1 MTKKPNRRLNVY
13 ANLSHARRTKKDRL
27 ARRKAEYLA
36 TLPKHPVKR
45 TLYRMHPKRVGKYW
59 FSRKGGMMALKIAG
73 VSTLLVV
80 IFAGGLFAYFR
91 KDIDQI
97 RPSELAKRVQT
108 TVTRYYDR
116 NDVLLW
122 EDKGDG
128 NYKLVVKGSEI
139 SETMKEATVAIEDKD
154 FYDHRGISPTG
165 LVRAAVNNSQGNNGT
180 QGGSTLTQQLVKQV
194 FFADEAG
201 DRGLG
206 GIPRKIK
213 EVILAIE
220 VERMYNKEQILDL
233 YLNES
238 PYGGRRN
245 GVESAAQTYFGVK
258 AKDLTLP
265 QSALL
270 AAIPNQPGL
279 LDPYNTAGNEAL
291 ISRQHRVLDNMAE
304 QGFATKDEVDEAK
317 TVAIL
322 DTIKP
327 ESDQYKNIKAPHFV
341 QMVRSELEQKLG
353 KATVGRGGLVV
364 KTTIDIRIQDK
375 LQAEMDEMFASS
387 QPRIANFSNGAGTI
401 EDVKT
406 GQIIAMLGSRDFNYP
421 GFGQDNAAT
430 AFIQPGSSI
439 KPLVFAQLFENKG
452 EENPNF
458 GSGSVLPDAPL
469 NVAGYK
475 PQNADG
481 GFRGNITVRNSL
493 ALSRNIPA
501 IKAMQVSGVE
511 PTLKAIRAMG
521 NKYYCTQG
529 VESDAGLSSAIGGC
543 GTRMIDHTNAIAT
556 LARGG
561 TYMPTSTVLKVT
573 NSGGEVL
580 EEYKDADAK
589 KVIDPQSAFVVT
601 DILGDSAA
609 RQGLFGRTITPTL
622 DAAKVKM
629 AVKTGTSDKDK
640 KPKDIWTVGYTPTLS
655 GSIWLGNPDTTP
667 LTNGNSSIPARI
679 LDPVMAFATEIYQAE
694 GKSKPG
700 DWFTAPKDIQ
710 RIGKEVF
717 PSWYNKAKAQTG
729 VKLTFDKVSKKK
741 ATDCTPA
748 GAKIELTVTKT
759 TDPTTKNVIYL
770 APDGYDAAK
779 DDDFHACGDTPP
791 DISGITIEG
800 NTITVRIAKGTH
812 NLQTL
817 DVAVNGANVASLAV
831 TASGTYPTN
840 YTFNGAA
847 TVTATVT
854 DQGFYTD
861 SATQAYNGAA
871 ATAASQREDRQ
882 LQNHVT
888 RQAAKRRD

>member
-1 MTKKPNRRLNVY
+1 MTKRPHRRLNVY
-13 ANLSHARRTKKDRL
+13 ANLSHARRTKKDKY
-27 ARRKAEYLA
+27 ARKKAEYLA
-36 TLPKHPVKR
+36 TLPKHPIKR
-45 TLYRMHPKRVGKYW
+45 ALHRMHPKRVAAFW
-59 FSRKGGMMALKIAG
+59 FSRNGGLMALKIVG
-73 VSTLLVV
+73 VAVLISV

-122 EDKGDG
+122 EDKGNG
-128 NYKLVVKGSEI
+128 NYKLVVKGEDI
-139 SETMKEATVAIEDKD
+139 AETMKQATVAIEDKD
-154 FYDHRGISPTG
+154 FYNHRGISPSG
-165 LVRAAVNNSQGNNGT
+165 LVRAAVNNTQSDSI

-194 FFADEAG
+194 FFSDEEAQK
-201 DRGLG
+201 RGLD

-213 EVILAIE
+213 EIILSIE
-220 VERMYNKEQILDL
+220 VERIYNKSQLLDL

-238 PYGGRRN
+238 SYGGRRN
-245 GVESAAQTYFGVK
+245 GVESAAQTYFGVT
-258 AKDLTLP
+258 AKELTLP
-265 QSALL
+265 QSAML

-279 LDPYNTAGNEAL
+279 LDPYNTLGNEAL
-291 ISRQHRVLDNMAE
+291 VARQHRVLDNMAAQRFITSE
-304 QGFATKDEVDEAK
+304 EAEEAK
-317 TVAIL
+317 KVAIL

-327 ESDQYKNIKAPHFV
+327 ESEQYKNIKAPHFV

-364 KTTIDIRIQDK
+364 KTTLDARVQEK
-375 LQAEMDEMFASS
+375 LQAEMDAMFTSTFPKFAG
-387 QPRIANFSNGAGTI
+387 FSNGAGTV

-421 GFGQDNAAT
+421 GFGQDNAAA

-452 EENPNF
+452 ATAQNF
-458 GSGSVLPDAPL
+458 GSGSILTDNAI

-481 GFRGNITVRNSL
+481 KFKGSLTLRNSL

-511 PTLKAIRAMG
+511 PTLKLIRAMG

-529 VESDAGLSSAIGGC
+529 EEKDAGLSSAIGGC

-561 TYMPTSTVLKVT
+561 VYTPTSNVLKIS
-573 NSGGEVL
+573 NSDGEVL
-580 EEYKDADAK
+580 DEYKAESK
-589 KVIDPQSAFVVT
+589 KVLDPQSAYVVN

-609 RQGLFGRTITPTL
+609 RQGLFGRSITPTL
-622 DAAKVKM
+622 DAAKIKI
-629 AVKTGTSDKDK
+629 AVKTGTSDKDRQ
-640 KPKDIWTVGYTPTLS
+640 PKDIWTVGYTPTLS

-667 LTNGNSSIPARI
+667 LVNGNSSIPARV
-679 LDPVMAFATEIYQAE
+679 LDPVMAFAAQLYEKE
-694 GKSKPG
+694 GKAKAG
-700 DWFTAPKDIQ
+700 DWFTAPAGIQ
-710 RIGKEVF
+710 KIGKEVY
-717 PSWYNKAKAQTG
+717 PAWYNKKAEGGTKI
-729 VKLTFDKVSKKK
+729 VFDQVSKKK

-748 GAKIELTVTKT
+748 GAKIELAVTKT
-759 TDPTTKNVIYL
+759 TDPTTKATVLL

-779 DDDFHACGDTPP
+779 DDDFHKCGDVAP
-791 DISGITIEG
+791 DISGICIDG
-800 NTITVRIAKGTH
+800 NNISIRVSKGTN

-817 DVAVNGANVASLAV
+817 DVSVNGANVASLPV
-831 TASGTYPTN
+831 SDSGTYTTN
-840 YTFNGAA
+840 YNFTAAA
-847 TVTATVT
+847 TVAANVT
-854 DQGFYTD
+854 DIGFYTD
-861 SATQAYNGAA
+861 SATQAYTGSGNCATNASIDSAPNQRKQQNNSGRRNG
-871 ATAASQREDRQ
+871 
-882 LQNHVT
+882 
-888 RQAAKRRD
+888 

>member
-1 MTKKPNRRLNVY
+1 
-13 ANLSHARRTKKDRL
+13 
-27 ARRKAEYLA
+27 
-36 TLPKHPVKR
+36 
-45 TLYRMHPKRVGKYW
+45 
-59 FSRKGGMMALKIAG
+59 MALKIAG
-73 VSTLLVV
+73 IGVLAMV
-80 IFAGGLFAYFR
+80 ILAGGVFAYFR

-139 SETMKEATVAIEDKD
+139 SDSMKKATVAIEDKD
-154 FYDHRGISPTG
+154 FYKHKGISPTG
-165 LVRAAVNNSQGNNGT
+165 LVRAAINNSQGDNGT

-201 DRGLG
+201 DRGLS

-245 GVESAAQTYFGVK
+245 GVESAAQTYFGIK
-258 AKDLTLP
+258 AKDLNLA

-270 AAIPNQPGL
+270 AAIPNQPGW

-291 ISRQHRVLDNMAE
+291 IARQHKVLSDMQRE
-304 QGFATKDEVDEAK
+304 GFITQKEADEAK
-317 TVAIL
+317 KVAIL
-322 DTIKP
+322 DTIRP
-327 ESDQYKNIKAPHFV
+327 QSSQYKDIRAPHFV
-341 QMVRSELEQKLG
+341 QMVRSELERKLG

-364 KTTIDIRIQDK
+364 KTTLDVRIQDK
-375 LQAEMDEMFASS
+375 LEAEMNEMFNSS
-387 QPRIANFSNGAGTI
+387 FPRTANFSNGAGTI
-401 EDVKT
+401 EDAKT
-406 GQIIAMLGSRDFNYP
+406 GQIIAMVGSRDFNYP

-439 KPLVFAQLFENKG
+439 KPFVFAELFEDKG
-452 EENPNF
+452 EEAQNF
-458 GSGSVLPDAPL
+458 GSGSILSDTPL

-481 GFRGNITVRNSL
+481 KFKGNITLRSSL

-511 PTLKAIRAMG
+511 PTLKLIRAMG

-529 VESDAGLSSAIGGC
+529 AEKDAGLSSAIGGC

-556 LARGG
+556 LAREGV
-561 TYMPTSTVLKVT
+561 YMPTSTVLKVT

-580 EEYKDADAK
+580 EAYKAESK
-589 KVIDPQSAFVVT
+589 KIIDPQSAYVVS
-601 DILGDSAA
+601 DILSDNNA
-609 RQGLFGRTITPTL
+609 RQGLFGRSITPTL
-622 DAAKVKM
+622 DAAKIKI
-629 AVKTGTSDKDK
+629 AVKTGTSDIDK

-655 GSIWLGNPDTTP
+655 GTVWLGNPDTTP

-679 LDPVMAFATEIYQAE
+679 LDPVMAYATQIYQSE
-694 GKSKPG
+694 GKSKAG
-700 DWFTAPKDIQ
+700 DWFTAPKGIQ
-710 RIGKEVF
+710 TIGKEVY
-717 PSWYNKAKAQTG
+717 PSWYNKKSQSG
-729 VKLTFDKVSKKK
+729 VKLTFDKVSRKK

-748 GAKIELTVTKT
+748 AAKVELTVVKSI
-759 TDPTTKNVIYL
+759 DPTTKNTVYL
-770 APDGYDAAK
+770 APDGYDASK
-779 DDDFHACGDTPP
+779 SDDFHDCADAAP
-791 DISGITIEG
+791 DISGICIDG
-800 NTITVRIAKGTH
+800 NTISIRVSKGTH
-812 NLQTL
+812 DLSTI
-817 DVAVNGANVASLAV
+817 DVSVNGTNVASLNA
-831 TASGTYPTN
+831 TGSNTYTTTYNFSGAS
-840 YTFNGAA
+840 
-847 TVTATVT
+847 TVVATVT
-854 DQGFYTD
+854 DSGFYTD
-861 SATQAYNGAA
+861 SATQEYTGSGNC
-871 ATAASQREDRQ
+871 ASPARAESSQQKPRSFARKI
-882 LQNHVT
+882 
-888 RQAAKRRD
+888 RG